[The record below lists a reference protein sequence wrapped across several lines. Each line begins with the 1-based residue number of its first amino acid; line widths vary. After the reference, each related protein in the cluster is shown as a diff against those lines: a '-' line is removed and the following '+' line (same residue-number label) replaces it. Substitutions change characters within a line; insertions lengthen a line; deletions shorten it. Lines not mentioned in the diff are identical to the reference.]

1 MKIAGYFKIHMM
13 LKIQVCFEDL
23 ITEAT
28 VMSIQQRILGAVSL
42 EQFFFILLHFFKI
55 NHFTI

>member
-1 MKIAGYFKIHMM
+1 MM
-13 LKIQVCFEDL
+13 LKIQVSFEDL

-28 VMSIQQRILGAVSL
+28 VMSIQERILGAVSL

-55 NHFTI
+55 NYFTI